1 MKTNALR
8 RTAPWM
14 LLVSC
19 AVMPLALLHQPA
31 EAQSPSGYQ
40 TLAYPSAI
48 YTSANGIYGSTVVG
62 TYQDS
67 SNVYHGFTY
76 DTASQVYTPY
86 SASNASATYFFGVSG
101 SSIVGSYVDSST
113 GDSVGFWYNGT
124 SGTSLS
130 APSGTA
136 TTAYGISGTSIVGA
150 FTGTSGASSGF
161 QYSTPNQQWATL
173 TAPSATDTW
182 AYGIS
187 GSSIVGGFLTGG
199 GALEGFLYDG
209 STWTPLQYP
218 SANSTVARGIGGTTI
233 AGSFNAGSGWQGFLL
248 SGTAWTALNV
258 PGAANGSYAM
268 GTDGAYVVGSYYDS
282 NLVGYGFIATVP
294 EPSATAV
301 AAVGPGL
308 AGFMLWRK
316 RRRARTTAA

>member
-1 MKTNALR
+1 MNSNALR
-8 RTAPWM
+8 RMAPWM

-19 AVMPLALLHQPA
+19 AVMPLALLHQAA

-40 TLAYPSAI
+40 TLTYPSAI
-48 YTSANGIYGSTVVG
+48 YTTANGVYGSTVVG

-76 DTASQVYTPY
+76 DLNSQTYTPY
-86 SASNASATYFFGVSG
+86 SASNASATYFYGVSG

-113 GDSVGFWYNGT
+113 GNSVGFWYSGV

-136 TTAYGISGTSIVGA
+136 TAAYGISGTSIVGA

-161 QYSTPNQQWATL
+161 QYSTPTQQWATL
-173 TAPSATDTW
+173 NAPGATDTW

-209 STWTPLQYP
+209 STWTTLQYP
-218 SANSTVARGIGGTTI
+218 SASSTVARGIGGTTI
-233 AGSFNAGSGWQGFLL
+233 AGSFNASSGWQGFLL
-248 SGTAWTALNV
+248 SGTTWTPLAV

-268 GTDGAYVVGSYYDS
+268 GTDGSYVVGSYYDS

-301 AAVGPGL
+301 AAVSAGL

-316 RRRARTTAA
+316 RRRAKTTAV